1 MDSTEEQRILDEKI
15 KLFREWGESGGWKTI
30 MFPDLLEDLI
40 KVKSM
45 ADDSGRTD
53 PKTVSSLVRAAL
65 NALYASQLMPPNVHE
80 SYISTY
86 QSFVQKDNFF
96 EQRCIET
103 EQEAELLLEEF
114 SPKKNYLFRGM
125 NEAKFMLYSS
135 LQRDWILKKRE
146 AQSVNHQEFLER
158 LVANARLYCG
168 GALAM
173 YIEQHDGDYNNDVC
187 VLSILQ
193 HYGCPTPLLDWTYN
207 FLVAL
212 YFAALGTTCPFP
224 QSAREIDEYVSVY
237 YIEEKWFAQSGLRA
251 MVEIAMKRNL
261 PLIKTAIREKAN
273 QLKQQLGTMASF
285 SKTFSDENLKKFAN
299 DDGVALRLALA
310 SYPKIGL
317 TNYLCEI
324 EKLKPIPVSYFSDR
338 DEEYLPIGL
347 QNSPNVINQEGVFT
361 WNSVPAHPIEHTVR
375 QQVLQDNPDAGHV
388 YTNCFNLNKNLIPY
402 LLRRLE
408 ELAITDEFIF
418 PEQDQSYL
426 RNLVWRIFEITASE
440 FE

>member
-1 MDSTEEQRILDEKI
+1 MDSTEEQRLLNEKI
-15 KLFREWGESGGWKTI
+15 KLFKEWGESGGWKTI
-30 MFPDLLEDLI
+30 VFPDLLKDLM

-45 ADDSGRTD
+45 ADGSGRTD
-53 PKTVSSLVRAAL
+53 PDTVSSLVRAAL
-65 NALYASQLMPPNVHE
+65 NAFYASQLTPPNVHE
-80 SYISTY
+80 AYISAY
-86 QSFVQKDNFF
+86 QSFLQKDNFF
-96 EQRCIET
+96 EQRRIET
-103 EQEAELLLEEF
+103 EQELELLLEEF
-114 SPKKNYLFRGM
+114 SPKKNHLFRGM

-146 AQSVNHQEFLER
+146 AQSVNHQQFLEK

-173 YIEQHDGDYNNDVC
+173 YIERHSGDYNNDVC

-212 YFAALGTTCPFP
+212 YFAALGPTCPFP
-224 QSAREIDEYVSVY
+224 RSAREVDEYVSIY

-251 MVEIAMKRNL
+251 MVEVAMKGNL
-261 PLIKTAIREKAN
+261 PLIKTAIREKIDP
-273 QLKQQLGTMASF
+273 LKLRLGDMASF
-285 SKTFSDENLKKFAN
+285 SKTFSDENLEKFAN
-299 DDGVALRLALA
+299 DDDVALRLALA
-310 SYPKIGL
+310 SYPKFGL

-324 EKLKPIPVSYFSDR
+324 DKLKPIPVSYFSDR

-361 WNSVPAHPIEHTVR
+361 WNSVPAHPIEHTVW
-375 QQVLQDNPDAGHV
+375 QQVLQDNPDTSHV
-388 YTNCFNLNKNLIPY
+388 YTNCFNLNKNLVPY
-402 LLRRLE
+402 LFRRLE
-408 ELAITDEFIF
+408 ELGITDEFIF

-426 RNLVWRIFEITASE
+426 RDLVWRIFEITAAE